1 MELANWIT
9 CKWQNHR
16 YVSKTEYV
24 SQVVYQTITW
34 NNKNELWKTV
44 RLTSFQKAPL
54 QYGLVSILFKIVH
67 PFLLLYLLWF
77 LCSLIFMF
85 WAVRVIFVWP
95 EKRNN
100 KLKETE
106 RFDWFCRTNTNARGF
121 WLVTR
126 TLGWKNF
133 MDEEL
138 SRNQL
143 TLRFDVLVQHDWP
156 IEQCLPHIKV
166 SFGGKPKSPCF
177 DLFIHW
183 LTKQKTNTYRNHFS
197 RSYENRSI
205 SVSPSLVA
213 VHTV

>member
-1 MELANWIT
+1 MTWKQKQQAKGN
-9 CKWQNHR
+9 R
-16 YVSKTEYV
+16 
-24 SQVVYQTITW
+24 TIW
-34 NNKNELWKTV
+34 LVLSNK
-44 RLTSFQKAPL
+44 
-54 QYGLVSILFKIVH
+54 Y
-67 PFLLLYLLWF
+67 
-77 LCSLIFMF
+77 
-85 WAVRVIFVWP
+85 
-95 EKRNN
+95 KRA
-100 KLKETE
+100 
-106 RFDWFCRTNTNARGF
+106 WF

-133 MDEEL
+133 MNEEL

-166 SFGGKPKSPCF
+166 FFGGKPKSPCF

-183 LTKQKTNTYRNHFS
+183 LTKQKKNTYRNHFS

-213 VHTV
+213 GSHFLNFDIFRDTPPLMNYRKIPKIE